1 MRLSA
6 RRPRLLPCLA
16 ALSLWCGAACSTP
29 APPAPAQPAHG
40 SAKASAQGASQPPTQ
55 PSAPEA
61 PPAPGPSAAAASTTE
76 AAKAAPPY
84 DLEADREGRLKL
96 AREDLGGGTKAIR
109 VAPIFIVA
117 GPSPAVTS
125 SATPF
130 IEAVIAAY
138 TNGRFGKAPAQAIS
152 IYIFP
157 EPTSYHGFCRKHY
170 GGKECISRFGFYE
183 PNDRKIIMNG
193 GADGTLS
200 HELAHPFVETDFPD
214 APTWINE
221 GIASL
226 FEQPI
231 LAGRGEIHGGK
242 NWRFPRL
249 RNAMNSAKEDPSIR
263 LETLFTIGDDDFRN
277 GSEDLHY
284 AMARYFCQWMDEKG
298 KLWPFFHAWRDNA
311 KDDPRGEKA
320 FIEVMGKTP
329 KDASA
334 DWRRWLRAL

>member
-1 MRLSA
+1 MRPFDRQPGFAS
-6 RRPRLLPCLA
+6 LLCLA
-16 ALSLWCGAACSTP
+16 ALACGTACSTP
-29 APPAPAQPAHG
+29 TPPAPAPPTPLAPLTSPA
-40 SAKASAQGASQPPTQ
+40 ATTNASAPTRPVTSAAS
-55 PSAPEA
+55 SAD
-61 PPAPGPSAAAASTTE
+61 AAAAVRAE
-76 AAKAAPPY
+76 PPY
-84 DLEADREGRLKL
+84 DLEADREARLKL
-96 AREDLGGGTKAIR
+96 AREDLGAATKAIR

-200 HELAHPFVETDFPD
+200 HELAHPFVETDFPE

-249 RNAMNSAKEDPSIR
+249 RNAMNSAKEDPSVR

-277 GSEDLHY
+277 ASEDLHY

-298 KLWPFFHAWRDNA
+298 KLWAFFHAWRDNV

-329 KDASA
+329 RDASTE
-334 DWRRWLRAL
+334 WRRWLRAL

>member
-1 MRLSA
+1 MRLPTH
-6 RRPRLLPCLA
+6 RPHPRSQLTALTALA
-16 ALSLWCGAACSTP
+16 LFCGAACSTP
-29 APPAPAQPAHG
+29 PPPAPAA
-40 SAKASAQGASQPPTQ
+40 ASAR
-55 PSAPEA
+55 SAPTITAA
-61 PPAPGPSAAAASTTE
+61 PATTSTTSTTLPADQDAG
-76 AAKAAPPY
+76 AAKTEPPY

-96 AREDLGGGTKAIR
+96 AREDLGAGTKAIR

-138 TNGRFGKAPAQAIS
+138 TNGRFAKAPAQAIS

-157 EPTSYHGFCRKHY
+157 EPSSYHGFCRKHY

-249 RNAMNSAKEDPSIR
+249 RSAMSSAKEDPSVR

-320 FIEVMGKTP
+320 FIATMGKTP